1 VEALVVPITQVA
13 VAPHQ
18 VDQEVAL
25 VLALSKQAH
34 NPSRGRVLLEET
46 QLQTLHM
53 VPEVVEPEVSA
64 QTTATLPAQVREA
77 LELSQRLREPLLF
90 MREEVVEVRQTPTL
104 LPAVL
109 EVEEKE
115 PLKRPMI
122 RYRQLVPPTVEVVE
136 VVAADWDPPTR
147 KPLVLLEAL
156 V

>member
-1 VEALVVPITQVA
+1 
-13 VAPHQ
+13 
-18 VDQEVAL
+18 
-25 VLALSKQAH
+25 
-34 NPSRGRVLLEET
+34 
-46 QLQTLHM
+46 M

-147 KPLVLLEAL
+147 KPLVEMVARELSYSPGAPC
-156 V
+156 